1 MSNKSTAKGT
11 TVIVHAIRE
20 KLGLSVQAY
29 VFCDTIYQI
38 ELETKKPA
46 QFSQIE
52 SVMGHIRPFNDTIS
66 YLFSM
71 KIISANDIKNTEG
84 MFIHTEFTTTD
95 LWKKEFDV
103 NADFEEFWLIWQRRA
118 KNKTKTLAKYIK
130 ARKKVD
136 KETLHRRARLVA
148 ESASEWKFIP
158 HAEGWLDNE
167 RWNEFN
173 PKFDTPDTTT
183 ETKQQGFD
191 FVG

>member
-1 MSNKSTAKGT
+1 MIYFFAGDHIPLKQKGL
-11 TVIVHAIRE
+11 VDAIVDKE
-20 KLGLSVQAY
+20 G
-29 VFCDTIYQI
+29 IY
-38 ELETKKPA
+38 TY
-46 QFSQIE
+46 S
-52 SVMGHIRPFNDTIS
+52 
-66 YLFSM
+66 
-71 KIISANDIKNTEG
+71 
-84 MFIHTEFTTTD
+84 TTD
-95 LWKKEFDV
+95 LWKKEFEIDKSMSD
-103 NADFEEFWLIWQRRA
+103 DFEEFWLIWQRRA

-183 ETKQQGFD
+183 ETQQQGFQ

>member
-1 MSNKSTAKGT
+1 MSNKPTAKGT

-20 KLGLSVQAY
+20 KLGLTIEDY
-29 VFCDTIYQI
+29 VFCDVIYQLEQQKIPATSKEI
-38 ELETKKPA
+38 ERIA
-46 QFSQIE
+46 GSDMIYFFA
-52 SVMGHIRPFNDTIS
+52 GDHIPLKQKGLVDAIVD
-66 YLFSM
+66 
-71 KIISANDIKNTEG
+71 KEG
-84 MFIHTEFTTTD
+84 IYTYSTTD
-95 LWKKEFDV
+95 LWKKEFEIDKSMSD
-103 NADFEEFWLIWQRRA
+103 DFEEFWLIWQRRA

-183 ETKQQGFD
+183 ETQQQGFQ

>member
-1 MSNKSTAKGT
+1 MSNKPTAKGT

-20 KLGLSVQAY
+20 KLGLSMDEY
-29 VFCDTIYQI
+29 SFCDAIYQL
-38 ELETKKPA
+38 ELEKKETTTENV
-46 QFSQIE
+46 FKITGKSDFDLLCMKLVCDNII
-52 SVMGHIRPFNDTIS
+52 VCHDTNNPI
-66 YLFSM
+66 
-71 KIISANDIKNTEG
+71 G
-84 MFIHTEFTTTD
+84 RFTTTD

-136 KETLHRRARLVA
+136 KETLHHRARLVA